1 MTTDIPV
8 LNITPGIDNGVL
20 GDVASGVFERHEF
33 LNNSPGIAIPVLIVL
48 TAACVVGTFG
58 NVLILMS
65 VATTKE
71 LQNVESIFIV
81 NLACSDLYVT
91 MVADPMSIL
100 GKYTHY
106 I

>member
-1 MTTDIPV
+1 MTTQIPV
-8 LNITPGIDNGVL
+8 LNNSTSVDIGVVSVIAS
-20 GDVASGVFERHEF
+20 DVFNRHEF
-33 LNNSPGIAIPVLIVL
+33 LNGSPGIAIPVLIVL
-48 TAACVVGTFG
+48 TAASIIGTFG

-91 MVADPMSIL
+91 IVADPMSIV
-100 GKYTHY
+100 GK
-106 I
+106 